1 MRTSKWARTLAA
13 LSAVAA
19 LVAVGCHA
27 DPNDVAGQAGELA
40 DPVRRE
46 NAIANLA
53 RLYGSAL
60 DGSGGDRTAP
70 AVTAVTDAAVGPLTQ
85 AYINFPED
93 VTNGERMMNLLGDM
107 RDVRSLPALTKA
119 LDWRPEVSE
128 EHAVTAANT
137 IRVMTLPADQ
147 VGPVIEA
154 LGNALRRVSQARGVD
169 NRMRQAF
176 LRALASTHDV
186 RAAAPI
192 REIMLLQSESQD
204 FLINR
209 FAGEQLG
216 ELEDP
221 ESIPALILALFLFS
235 PNNPALRMNDV
246 AAGAMVRIG
255 RPCIEP
261 LLATLRGDN
270 AEANQT
276 ATRYIEAIRAR
287 DAEFA
292 ARMDRGALISGEVV
306 TTLGQLGF
314 PEAID
319 PLVAEAT
326 QLDEGERPDSIE
338 EDNADLQRQFS
349 AALALVSINRR
360 DSDTARI
367 RETLISVFNRIPTG
381 IDPTRPNRTQLLVG
395 MQHFMDPELLPFFL
409 RLAQPPARG
418 EDEDPDLRAL
428 AFRAYL
434 MIANGTEMAALR
446 AIYEA
451 TGEGDTRDI
460 FNQFEPEPIFAAAT
474 ECNTDPACW
483 STKLSDSSQAVVQK
497 AAYMV
502 ARYGRGND
510 TAISALVNVLN
521 NRDENSI
528 GEILYAIDHVAL
540 NGSAEA
546 VTRLETMRD
555 EGGGTSFWNHISS
568 LALAVHARLQARGEG
583 TAAAA
588 PPAGG

>member
-1 MRTSKWARTLAA
+1 MRTSKWAGTL
-13 LSAVAA
+13 SVVGAVVA

-27 DPNDVAGQAGELA
+27 DPNDVAGQAGELN

-46 NAIANLA
+46 NAIANLS
-53 RLYGSAL
+53 RLYSTAL
-60 DGSGGDRTAP
+60 DSSGADRSAP
-70 AVTAVTDAAVGPLTQ
+70 AVTAVTDASIALLGQ
-85 AYINFPED
+85 CYIDHPED
-93 VTNGERMMNLLGDM
+93 ISNGGRIIDLLGEM
-107 RDVRSLPALTKA
+107 RDPRSLPALTKA

-137 IRVMTLPADQ
+137 LRVMTIPEGERGAIID
-147 VGPVIEA
+147 A
-154 LGNALRRVSQARGVD
+154 LAGALRRVSQARGVD

-192 REIMLLQSESQD
+192 REIMLLQNESQD

-209 FAGEQLG
+209 FAAEQLG

-221 ESIPALILALFLFS
+221 ESIPALIQALFLFA

-255 RPCIEP
+255 RPAIAP
-261 LLATLRGDN
+261 LVATLHGEN

-276 ATRYIEAIRAR
+276 ATAYIEAIRSR

-292 ARMDRGALISGEVV
+292 ARMNVGALVSNEAA

-338 EDNADLQRQFS
+338 EDMADLTRQFG
-349 AALALVSINRR
+349 AALALVSINRG
-360 DSDTARI
+360 DADTARI
-367 RETLISVFNRIPTG
+367 RQTLITVFNRTPTG

-395 MQHFMDPELLPFFL
+395 MQHFMDPELLPFL
-409 RLAQPPARG
+409 LNLARVPGRG
-418 EDEDPDLRAL
+418 EEEDPDMRVLS
-428 AFRAYL
+428 FRAYM
-434 MIANGTEMAALR
+434 MIANGDEMAALR
-446 AIYEA
+446 EVYTA
-451 TGEGDTRDI
+451 TPEGDTRDG

-474 ECNTDPACW
+474 ECNTDAACW
-483 STKLSDSSQAVVQK
+483 ARKLSDASQPVVQK

-502 ARYGRGND
+502 ARYGRGD
-510 TAISALVNVLN
+510 ATAITALVGALS
-521 NRDENSI
+521 NRDESSVA
-528 GEILYAIDHVAL
+528 EILYALDHVAL
-540 NGSAEA
+540 TGSPEA
-546 VTRLETMRD
+546 VTRIETMRT
-555 EGGGTSFWNHISS
+555 EGGGTSFWNHIQS
-568 LALAVHARLQARGEG
+568 LALAIHARLQARGE
-583 TAAAA
+583 A
-588 PPAGG
+588 AGG